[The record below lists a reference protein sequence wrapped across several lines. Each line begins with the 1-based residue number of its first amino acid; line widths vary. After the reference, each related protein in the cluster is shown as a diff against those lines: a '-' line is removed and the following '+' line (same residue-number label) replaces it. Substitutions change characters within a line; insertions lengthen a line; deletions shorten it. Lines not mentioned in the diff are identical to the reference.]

1 MYRSFQG
8 SEPADVRSHSDYL
21 KGRYKRAR
29 FTNEQEEWPPDQPK
43 HFTSLT
49 LIHHKG
55 GHTEREVIAIT
66 KATDID
72 DAMSSGCLQN
82 ASSEPSQ
89 EQVTRSKDI
98 KEIFVLSEDDDG
110 PHSIL
115 IEGAP
120 GIGKTILSKE
130 ISVQWANG
138 QLLVNTLLLF
148 LIFLRDPVVRTITSL
163 KDLVKYYY
171 RFDENS
177 NNIANSCADYLVHS
191 GGVHVTL
198 VLDGY
203 DEYPENLRQSSFISD
218 ILQHKVLPYCHL
230 VITSRPHAS
239 AHLRTN
245 CDRYIKI
252 LGFTKED
259 RQKYIEDSLKEKQDV
274 DKLVE
279 YLDNHL
285 TINSLCFIP
294 FNMTVLLWLYKQGII
309 LANSSTELY
318 NHFICHTIR
327 HHLAKYRILHDNFV
341 DLSVLEDPYRQVIQQ
356 LAFLSY
362 RALEKNQLSFT
373 LVEIKT
379 VCPQIDEIPG
389 ALNGFGLLQAVEH
402 FGIKQNTTLNF
413 VHLTV
418 QEFLAAYHITCLSHY
433 EEFCILKDNFMSDFY
448 VNTFTMYVGMTK
460 GQRPAFK
467 QYLNGSGDWT
477 AYIYGIF
484 GRLNLYS
491 PSIRINPKLLDNHRT
506 CFRLFKCFHEAGDE
520 VLCSEI
526 SNKYSRCIVAVFD
539 TLLPSD
545 IECLG
550 VFLCSRREWQG
561 LHLRSIDDNGIQV
574 LHQLLTNKTKST
586 CIHELFIADGGS
598 QSNSTSKISSS
609 LITEIAK
616 SCKTKVLDVLT
627 LLLEDALSLKNQL
640 TELTLYVEENQ
651 TSIITFVPILLDDN
665 KVLKELT
672 LLYEESSED
681 SMIAL
686 VEAFKCTYTLV
697 ELEKFDGVVAY
708 KMENVKVRILMYS
721 THRGSPYQVALRLR
735 EVADGLKHTCNLC

>member
-1 MYRSFQG
+1 MCCSFQG

-21 KGRYKRAR
+21 KGRYKCTR
-29 FTNEQEEWPPDQPK
+29 FTNEQDEWPPDQPK
-43 HFTSLT
+43 HFTSLA

-66 KATDID
+66 KATDND
-72 DAMSSGCLQN
+72 DAMSSGN

-89 EQVTRSKDI
+89 EQVKISKDI
-98 KEIFVLSEDDDG
+98 KEIFVLSEDDDDDG

-130 ISVQWANG
+130 ISIQWANG
-138 QLLVNTLLLF
+138 QSLVNTVLLF

-171 RFDENS
+171 RFDESS

-203 DEYPENLRQSSFISD
+203 DEYPENLRQNGFISD

-245 CDRYIKI
+245 RDRYIKI

-259 RQKYIEDSLKEKQDV
+259 RQEYIEDSLKEKQDV

-327 HHLAKYRILHDNFV
+327 HHLTKYHILHDNFV

-362 RALEKNQLSFT
+362 KALEKNQLTFT

-389 ALNGFGLLQAVEH
+389 ALNGFGLLYVVEH

-418 QEFLAAYHITCLSHY
+418 QEFLAAYHITCLS
-433 EEFCILKDNFMSDFY
+433 LTRNFVS
-448 VNTFTMYVGMTK
+448 
-460 GQRPAFK
+460 
-467 QYLNGSGDWT
+467 
-477 AYIYGIF
+477 
-484 GRLNLYS
+484 
-491 PSIRINPKLLDNHRT
+491 
-506 CFRLFKCFHEAGDE
+506 
-520 VLCSEI
+520 SEI
-526 SNKYSRCIVAVFD
+526 I
-539 TLLPSD
+539 
-545 IECLG
+545 
-550 VFLCSRREWQG
+550 LCQIFM
-561 LHLRSIDDNGIQV
+561 LTHLQ
-574 LHQLLTNKTKST
+574 
-586 CIHELFIADGGS
+586 C
-598 QSNSTSKISSS
+598 
-609 LITEIAK
+609 
-616 SCKTKVLDVLT
+616 
-627 LLLEDALSLKNQL
+627 
-640 TELTLYVEENQ
+640 
-651 TSIITFVPILLDDN
+651 
-665 KVLKELT
+665 
-672 LLYEESSED
+672 
-681 SMIAL
+681 M
-686 VEAFKCTYTLV
+686 
-697 ELEKFDGVVAY
+697 
-708 KMENVKVRILMYS
+708 
-721 THRGSPYQVALRLR
+721 
-735 EVADGLKHTCNLC
+735 